1 MTDKL
6 SGCTALV
13 TGASSGIGQ
22 ATAAEL
28 ASFGAH
34 VVAVARRKDRLDE
47 LVARI
52 AAAGGS
58 ASAIV
63 ADITEEAAAQDVVAQ
78 TVRDHGRLDILV
90 NNAGVMLLGP
100 TAEASVEDW
109 KRMVDLNVLGL
120 LYCTHAALPHLLDA
134 AENGPRRVADLVNVS
149 SIGGRTVRPGSQVYN
164 LTKWGVGAL
173 SESMRQELA
182 SKYVR
187 VSVIEPGAT
196 RTELQEANRPEI
208 LAQIRNRQDGFELL
222 DPQDL
227 ADAIGYMVT
236 RPRHVNVNEIMVRP
250 TESRLR
256 GFRDGYVL
264 RRDHPE
270 AAEVHR
276 EAEHVLR
283 GDRSARRRTGQRVPE
298 GI

>member
-52 AAAGGS
+52 AASGGS

-149 SIGGRTVRPGSQVYN
+149 SIGGRSVRPGSQVYN

-250 TESRLR
+250 TEI
-256 GFRDGYVL
+256 
-264 RRDHPE
+264 
-270 AAEVHR
+270 A
-276 EAEHVLR
+276 
-283 GDRSARRRTGQRVPE
+283 
-298 GI
+298 

>member
-1 MTDKL
+1 MADKL
-6 SGCTALV
+6 SGCVALV

-28 ASFGAH
+28 ASLGAQ
-34 VVAVARRKDRLDE
+34 VVVVARRMDRLDE

-52 AAAGGS
+52 EDAGGK
-58 ASAIV
+58 ASAIA
-63 ADITEEAAAQDVVAQ
+63 ADITDETTAQRVVAQ
-78 TVRDHGRLDILV
+78 TVELHGRLDILV

-100 TAEASVEDW
+100 TAESSLADW
-109 KRMVDLNVLGL
+109 KRMVDVNVLGL
-120 LYCTHAALPHLLDA
+120 LYCTHAAIPHLLAA
-134 AENGPRRVADLVNVS
+134 AEDGPRRVSDLVNVS
-149 SIGGRTVRPGSQVYN
+149 SIGGRSVRPGSQVYN

-208 LAQIRNRQDGFELL
+208 LAQIRSRQDGFELL
-222 DPQDL
+222 DAQDL

-250 TESRLR
+250 TEI
-256 GFRDGYVL
+256 
-264 RRDHPE
+264 
-270 AAEVHR
+270 A
-276 EAEHVLR
+276 
-283 GDRSARRRTGQRVPE
+283 
-298 GI
+298 

>member
-6 SGCTALV
+6 SGCVALV

-22 ATAAEL
+22 ATATEL
-28 ASFGAH
+28 ASLGAK
-34 VVAVARRKDRLDE
+34 VVIVARRKERLDE

-52 AAAGGS
+52 RDAGGT
-58 ASAIV
+58 ANAIA
-63 ADITEEAAAQDVVAQ
+63 ADITDEAAAQQAVAAA
-78 TVRDHGRLDILV
+78 VELHGRLDILV

-100 TAEASVEDW
+100 TPESSVADW
-109 KRMVDLNVLGL
+109 KRMVEVNVLGL
-120 LYCTHAALPHLLDA
+120 LYFTHAAIPHLLAA
-134 AENGPRRVADLVNVS
+134 AESGPRHVSDLVNVS

-182 SKYVR
+182 SKHVR

-196 RTELQEANRPEI
+196 YTELQEANRPEI
-208 LAQIRNRQDGFELL
+208 LAQIRSRQDGFELL
-222 DPQDL
+222 DAQDL

-250 TESRLR
+250 TEI
-256 GFRDGYVL
+256 G
-264 RRDHPE
+264 
-270 AAEVHR
+270 
-276 EAEHVLR
+276 
-283 GDRSARRRTGQRVPE
+283 
-298 GI
+298 

>member
-1 MTDKL
+1 MADKL
-6 SGCTALV
+6 SGCVALV

-28 ASFGAH
+28 ASLGAK
-34 VVAVARRKDRLDE
+34 VAVVARRKDRLDE

-52 AAAGGS
+52 GAAGGT
-58 ASAIV
+58 ANAIA
-63 ADITEEAAAQDVVAQ
+63 ADITDEAAAQQAVAQ
-78 TVRDHGRLDILV
+78 TVDLHGRLDILV

-100 TAEASVEDW
+100 TPESSLADW
-109 KRMVDLNVLGL
+109 KRMVDLNVLAL
-120 LYCTHAALPHLLDA
+120 LYCTHAAIPHLLKA
-134 AENGPRRVADLVNVS
+134 AEDGPRRVSDLVNVS
-149 SIGGRTVRPGSQVYN
+149 SIGGRSVRPGSQVYN

-182 SKYVR
+182 SKHVR

-208 LAQIRNRQDGFELL
+208 LAQIRSRQDGFELL
-222 DPQDL
+222 DAQDL

-250 TESRLR
+250 TE
-256 GFRDGYVL
+256 V
-264 RRDHPE
+264 
-270 AAEVHR
+270 A
-276 EAEHVLR
+276 
-283 GDRSARRRTGQRVPE
+283 
-298 GI
+298 